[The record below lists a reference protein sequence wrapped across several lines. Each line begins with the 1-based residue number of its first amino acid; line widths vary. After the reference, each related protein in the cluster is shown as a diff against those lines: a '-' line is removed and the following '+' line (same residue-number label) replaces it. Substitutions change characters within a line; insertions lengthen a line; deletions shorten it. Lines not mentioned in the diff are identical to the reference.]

1 MEIQT
6 EVLSQIREVSKMPG
20 KKVSGVIFFAVLAF
34 FTSVLN
40 AQTVAILTPDKAP
53 ASRDLAASLGEQL
66 GEKFKVLDD
75 SLAESAYLS
84 VSPDTPFNLTT
95 EQSKRIGSTIG
106 CDTFLLIRSATQ
118 RRSAFQRAEYYES
131 YAVIYGV
138 SSRTGRL
145 LFWKLQKYEAPK
157 PERASEMLSASIA
170 SLAEEITP
178 KLKAGLKQELN
189 EAALPNFEEVPDD
202 ATAGKDFKAPI
213 PYQRMKPEYTTQAS
227 LFDIKATV
235 DAYVYLDERGTVV
248 AVEPVRWAGFGLDE
262 SVERN
267 IRAMNWRPATRGS
280 KTSAMKFLVRYNF
293 KKIDDPK

>member
-1 MEIQT
+1 MAKT
-6 EVLSQIREVSKMPG
+6 RSK
-20 KKVSGVIFFAVLAF
+20 KWIGVILFAVFVCFAG
-34 FTSVLN
+34 VLN
-40 AQTVAILTPDKAP
+40 GQTIALLTPDKAA
-53 ASRDLAASLGEQL
+53 ASRELAGSLSEQL

-95 EQSKRIGSTIG
+95 EQSKRIGTTIG
-106 CDTFLLIRSATQ
+106 CDAFLLIRSATQ

-145 LFWKLQKYEAPK
+145 IYWKLQKFEAPK
-157 PERASEMLSASIA
+157 PESAAKMLAASVA
-170 SLAEEITP
+170 SLADEIAP
-178 KLKAGLKQELN
+178 KLKAALKQELN
-189 EAALPNFEEVPDD
+189 QAALPNFEEVPDE

-213 PYQRMKPEYTTQAS
+213 PYRRIKPEYTTQAS

-235 DAYVYLDERGTVV
+235 DAFVYLDENGSVV
-248 AVEPVRWAGFGLDE
+248 AVESGRWAGFGLDE

-280 KTSAMKFLVRYNF
+280 KTIAMKFLVRYNF
-293 KKIDDPK
+293 KKIDDTK